1 MIVLLFYNNDS
12 KLKKNSSSPS
22 DNISMFKS
30 DAATINHI
38 NEAKLFGGNNINNA
52 RVGFEMR
59 MDALEESINLFAVE
73 V

>member
-1 MIVLLFYNNDS
+1 
-12 KLKKNSSSPS
+12 
-22 DNISMFKS
+22 MFKS

-52 RVGFEMR
+52 RVGLEMR